1 MKFTSVKT
9 ISRLLKEEYEIDES
23 NYEKISTYVLS
34 MYGRFRPMLDSY
46 MSLCCQDSIEDCSLE
61 LQIPC
66 NAISIDSITHSY
78 WGQIYEYKNLCYL
91 PSCQKGYIIDHEN
104 DLIKTNIDSGKVSIT
119 YSYIPIDDDGYIKIP
134 DDQLIIDAILSYIA
148 NKLLRGL
155 ILKKVITERAQIEA
169 IKEDYLEKMK
179 ALEHEL
185 KRVKRGDMMKIAR
198 VTLQPLKPSSLRK
211 DAKVID
217 IQDGLDSVHFITYNK
232 LK

>member
-9 ISRLLKEEYEIDES
+9 ISKLLKEEYEIDES

-34 MYGRFRPMLDSY
+34 MYGRFRPLLDTY
-46 MSLCCQDSIEDCSLE
+46 VSLCCQDSIHDCSLSID
-61 LQIPC
+61 IPC
-66 NAISIDSITHSY
+66 NAISIDSVTHSY

-91 PSCQKGYIIDHEN
+91 QSCQKGYTIDYEN
-104 DLIKTNIDSGKVSIT
+104 DVINTNIDSGKLSIA
-119 YSYIPIDDDGYIKIP
+119 YSYIPIDDEGYIKIP
-134 DDQLIIDAILSYIA
+134 DDQLIIDAILAYIA

-155 ILKKVITERAQIEA
+155 VLKKIITERVQIET

-198 VTLQPLKPSSLRK
+198 VMLQPLKPSSLRR

-217 IQDGLDSVHFITYNK
+217 IKDDLDAVHFITYNK